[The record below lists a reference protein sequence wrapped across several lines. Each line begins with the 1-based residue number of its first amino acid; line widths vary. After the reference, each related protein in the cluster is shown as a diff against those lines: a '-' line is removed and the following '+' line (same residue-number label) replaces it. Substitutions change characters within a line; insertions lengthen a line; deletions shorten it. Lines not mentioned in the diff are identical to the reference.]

1 VPSILKF
8 GFVLLESAEEG
19 SSKQLWSS
27 NGLLGIEDLG
37 VQMLKTLFEV
47 HDMARNEVGM
57 TSVVLLYFMIMLVDL
72 VNVLQIIE
80 QCKFRILSLKPEQ
93 SMPLIR

>member
-1 VPSILKF
+1 MPSILKF
-8 GFVLLESAEEG
+8 GFVLLESVEEE

-47 HDMARNEVGM
+47 HDMARNEVGL
-57 TSVVLLYFMIMLVDL
+57 TSVG
-72 VNVLQIIE
+72 
-80 QCKFRILSLKPEQ
+80 
-93 SMPLIR
+93 

>member
-1 VPSILKF
+1 
-8 GFVLLESAEEG
+8 
-19 SSKQLWSS
+19 
-27 NGLLGIEDLG
+27 
-37 VQMLKTLFEV
+37 
-47 HDMARNEVGM
+47 MARNEVGM